1 MNSRRI
7 SSFALA
13 ALLGLGVAGSSL
25 AGCGY
30 SEDEWQAQLGKNKK
44 LQADLDAERAAH
56 DKTKAELKKTQ
67 AEVDQLKKDLAA
79 FDDLKKQFGNEKDKA
94 TKLEKALAE
103 AEARAKALEAAKRRL
118 EALKKKLD
126 ELKKFNLKVAV
137 RHNQIVIEMPGDV
150 LFAPGSELLSKEGK
164 EVLLKVAEV
173 IKSDSDLVK
182 RSYQVIGHT
191 DNAPYGG
198 AFKDNV
204 GLSVMRAR
212 EVYEFL
218 TRDPNAAPKKGA
230 PKKGDKDEPAG
241 GGLPVD
247 RWSAAGYGDLD
258 PIAGTKDSQTNE
270 EKKRNRRVEIAIL
283 PDASELMKLDVE

>member
-1 MNSRRI
+1 MNARRI
-7 SSFALA
+7 SSLALA
-13 ALLGLGVAGSSL
+13 LALGIGANSL
-25 AGCGY
+25 VGCGH
-30 SEDEWQAQLGKNKK
+30 SEDEWQAELAKEKK

-56 DKTKAELKKTQ
+56 SKTQAELKKVQ
-67 AEVDQLKKDLAA
+67 GEVDQLKKDLAA
-79 FDDLKKQFGNEKDKA
+79 FEDLKKQFGSEKDKA
-94 TKLEKALAE
+94 AKLEKALAE
-103 AEARAKALEAAKRRL
+103 AEARAKALEAAKKRL

-164 EVLLKVAEV
+164 EVLLKVADV
-173 IKSDSDLVK
+173 IKGDADLVK

-198 AFKDNV
+198 SFKDNV

-218 TRDPNAAPKKGA
+218 TRDPNAAPKKPGA
-230 PKKGDKDEPAG
+230 KKDEPVG
-241 GGLPVD
+241 GGLPAD

-258 PIAGTKDSQTNE
+258 PVAGTRENQTPE

>member
-1 MNSRRI
+1 MTMNSRRI

-13 ALLGLGVAGSSL
+13 IALCIGAPSL
-25 AGCGY
+25 AGCGH
-30 SEDEWQAQLGKNKK
+30 SEEEWQAELAKEKK

-56 DKTKAELKKTQ
+56 QKTEAELKKTQ
-67 AEVDQLKKDLAA
+67 AEVDQLKKDLEA
-79 FDDLKKQFGNEKDKA
+79 FEDLKKQFGNEKDKA
-94 TKLEKALAE
+94 QKLEKALAE
-103 AEARAKALEAAKRRL
+103 AEARAKALEAAKKRL

-126 ELKKFNLKVAV
+126 ELKKFNLKVSV
-137 RHNQIVIEMPGDV
+137 RHNQIVIELPGDV

-164 EVLLKVAEV
+164 DVLTKVAEV
-173 IKSDSDLVK
+173 LKSDPDLMK
-182 RSYQVIGHT
+182 RYYQVAGHT

-212 EVYEFL
+212 EVYSFL
-218 TRDPNAAPKKGA
+218 TSSPDAAPKKGA
-230 PKKGDKDEPAG
+230 KGEGGG
-241 GGLPVD
+241 GGLPAD
-247 RWSAAGYGDLD
+247 HWSAAGYGDLD
-258 PIAGTKDSQTNE
+258 PIAGTREAQTPE

>member
-1 MNSRRI
+1 MHARRI
-7 SSFALA
+7 SSLAL
-13 ALLGLGVAGSSL
+13 SL
-25 AGCGY
+25 ALGIGANALVGCGH
-30 SEDEWQAQLGKNKK
+30 SEEEWQAELAKEKK
-44 LQADLDAERAAH
+44 LQGDLEAERAAH
-56 DKTKAELKKTQ
+56 AKTEGELKKVQ
-67 AEVDQLKKDLAA
+67 AEVEQLKKDLAA
-79 FDDLKKQFGNEKDKA
+79 FEDLKKQFGNEKDRA
-94 TKLEKALAE
+94 AKLEKALAD
-103 AEARAKALEAAKRRL
+103 AEARAKVLEAAKKRL

-137 RHNQIVIEMPGDV
+137 RHNQIVIELPGDV

-164 EVLLKVAEV
+164 EVLLKVADV
-173 IKSDSDLVK
+173 VKSDVDLAK
-182 RSYQVIGHT
+182 RYYQVTGHT

-218 TRDPNAAPKKGA
+218 TRDPNAPKKGA
-230 PKKGDKDEPAG
+230 APAKKDEPIG
-241 GGLPVD
+241 GGLPPD

-258 PIAGTKDSQTNE
+258 PVAGTREAQTAD

>member
-1 MNSRRI
+1 MFARRI
-7 SSFALA
+7 SSFALLM
-13 ALLGLGVAGSSL
+13 ALAVTGNTLI
-25 AGCGY
+25 GCGHG
-30 SEDEWQAQLGKNKK
+30 EDEWQAELAKEKK

-56 DKTKAELKKTQ
+56 QKTDAELKKVQ
-67 AEVDQLKKDLAA
+67 GEVDQLKKDLAA
-79 FDDLKKQFGNEKDKA
+79 YEDLKKQFGSEKDKA
-94 TKLEKALAE
+94 SKLEKALAE

-126 ELKKFNLKVAV
+126 ELKKFNLKVTV

-150 LFAPGSELLSKEGK
+150 LFAPGSELLSVEGK
-164 EVLLKVAEV
+164 QVLLKVADV
-173 IKSDSDLVK
+173 IRGDADLVK

-218 TRDPNAAPKKGA
+218 THDQAGGAAKKGPAPK
-230 PKKGDKDEPAG
+230 KDEPAG
-241 GGLPVD
+241 GGLPKTL
-247 RWSAAGYGDLD
+247 WSAAGYGDLD
-258 PIAGTKDSQTNE
+258 PVAGSKETQSAE

>member
-1 MNSRRI
+1 MNARRI
-7 SSFALA
+7 SSLALTIALA
-13 ALLGLGVAGSSL
+13 FGANSL
-25 AGCGY
+25 IGCGHG
-30 SEDEWQAQLGKNKK
+30 EDEWQAELAKEKK

-56 DKTKAELKKTQ
+56 SKTQAELKKVQ
-67 AEVDQLKKDLAA
+67 GEVDQLKKDLAA
-79 FDDLKKQFGNEKDKA
+79 FEDLKKQFGSEKDKA
-94 TKLEKALAE
+94 AKLEKALAE
-103 AEARAKALEAAKRRL
+103 AEARAKALEAAKKRL

-164 EVLLKVAEV
+164 EVLLKVADV
-173 IKSDSDLVK
+173 IKGDADLVK

-198 AFKDNV
+198 SFKDNV

-218 TRDPNAAPKKGA
+218 TRDPNAAPKKPA
-230 PKKGDKDEPAG
+230 PKKDEPVG
-241 GGLPVD
+241 GGLPAD

-258 PIAGTKDSQTNE
+258 PVAGTRETQTPE

>member
-1 MNSRRI
+1 MNARRI
-7 SSFALA
+7 SSLALTL
-13 ALLGLGVAGSSL
+13 ALGIGANSL
-25 AGCGY
+25 AGCGHN
-30 SEDEWQAQLGKNKK
+30 EDEWQAELAKEKK
-44 LQADLDAERAAH
+44 LQADLDAEKAAH
-56 DKTKAELKKTQ
+56 SKTQAELKKVQ
-67 AEVDQLKKDLAA
+67 GEVEQLKKDLAA
-79 FDDLKKQFGNEKDKA
+79 FEDLKKQFGNEKDKA
-94 TKLEKALAE
+94 AKLEKALAE
-103 AEARAKALEAAKRRL
+103 AEARAKALEAAKKRL

-164 EVLLKVAEV
+164 EVLVKVADV
-173 IKSDSDLVK
+173 IKSDNDLVK

-218 TRDPNAAPKKGA
+218 TRDPNAAPKKPGA
-230 PKKGDKDEPAG
+230 PAKKDEPVG
-241 GGLPVD
+241 GGLPTAL
-247 RWSAAGYGDLD
+247 WSAAGYGDLD
-258 PIAGTKDSQTNE
+258 PIAGTRENQTPE

>member
-1 MNSRRI
+1 
-7 SSFALA
+7 
-13 ALLGLGVAGSSL
+13 V
-25 AGCGY
+25 
-30 SEDEWQAQLGKNKK
+30 
-44 LQADLDAERAAH
+44 
-56 DKTKAELKKTQ
+56 T
-67 AEVDQLKKDLAA
+67 
-79 FDDLKKQFGNEKDKA
+79 
-94 TKLEKALAE
+94 
-103 AEARAKALEAAKRRL
+103 
-118 EALKKKLD
+118 
-126 ELKKFNLKVAV
+126 V

-164 EVLLKVAEV
+164 EVLLKVGDV
-173 IKSDSDLVK
+173 IKSDADLVK

-198 AFKDNV
+198 AYKDNV

-218 TRDPNAAPKKGA
+218 TRDPKAAPKKGA
-230 PKKGDKDEPAG
+230 APKGKDEPVG
-241 GGLPVD
+241 GGLPID

-258 PIAGTKDSQTNE
+258 PIAGTKEAQTPE

>member
-1 MNSRRI
+1 MNARRI
-7 SSFALA
+7 SSLALTL
-13 ALLGLGVAGSSL
+13 ALGIGANSL
-25 AGCGY
+25 AAGCGHN
-30 SEDEWQAQLGKNKK
+30 EEEWQAELAKEKK

-56 DKTKAELKKTQ
+56 SKTQAELKKVEG
-67 AEVDQLKKDLAA
+67 EVAQLKKDLSA
-79 FDDLKKQFGNEKDKA
+79 FEDLKKQFGNEKDKA
-94 TKLEKALAE
+94 AKLEKALAE
-103 AEARAKALEAAKRRL
+103 AEARAKALEAAKKRL

-164 EVLLKVAEV
+164 EVLLKVADV
-173 IKSDSDLVK
+173 IRGDADLVK

-198 AFKDNV
+198 SFKDNV

-218 TRDPNAAPKKGA
+218 TRDPNAAPKKPVA
-230 PKKGDKDEPAG
+230 KKDEPVG
-241 GGLPVD
+241 GGLPLD

-258 PIAGTKDSQTNE
+258 PVAGTRETQTPD

>member
-1 MNSRRI
+1 MNARRI
-7 SSFALA
+7 SSLALTL
-13 ALLGLGVAGSSL
+13 ALGIGANSL
-25 AGCGY
+25 AAGCGHN
-30 SEDEWQAQLGKNKK
+30 EEEWQGELAKEKK

-56 DKTKAELKKTQ
+56 SKTQAELKKVQ
-67 AEVDQLKKDLAA
+67 GEVSQLTKDLAA
-79 FDDLKKQFGNEKDKA
+79 FEDLKKQFGNEKDKA
-94 TKLEKALAE
+94 AKLEKALAE
-103 AEARAKALEAAKRRL
+103 AEARAKALEAAKKRL

-164 EVLLKVAEV
+164 EVLLKVADV
-173 IKSDSDLVK
+173 IRGDADLVK

-218 TRDPNAAPKKGA
+218 TRDPNAAPKKPA
-230 PKKGDKDEPAG
+230 AKKDEPVG
-241 GGLPVD
+241 GGLPLD

-258 PIAGTKDSQTNE
+258 PVAGTRETQSAD

>member
-1 MNSRRI
+1 MNARRI
-7 SSFALA
+7 STLALTL
-13 ALLGLGVAGSSL
+13 ALGIGANSL
-25 AGCGY
+25 VGCGHN
-30 SEDEWQAQLGKNKK
+30 EEEWQAELAKEKK

-56 DKTKAELKKTQ
+56 SKTQAELKKVQ
-67 AEVDQLKKDLAA
+67 GEVDQLKKDLAA
-79 FDDLKKQFGNEKDKA
+79 YEDLKKQFGSEKDKA

-103 AEARAKALEAAKRRL
+103 AEARAKALEAAKKRL

-164 EVLLKVAEV
+164 EVLLKVADV
-173 IKSDSDLVK
+173 IRGDADLVK

-198 AFKDNV
+198 GFKDNV

-218 TRDPNAAPKKGA
+218 TRDPAAAPKKPA
-230 PKKGDKDEPAG
+230 PKKDEPIG
-241 GGLPVD
+241 GGLPAD

-258 PIAGTKDSQTNE
+258 PIAGTREAQTPE